1 MNTGIYSCHAN
12 MCFVDF
18 NSVMLIWSG
27 MLEDIS
33 LFSRWPPELAI
44 EEISM
49 KILNNSFAPN
59 WDFILPLVVCV
70 QHMGFNFRAVWDRW
84 FPFFVKR

>member
-1 MNTGIYSCHAN
+1 
-12 MCFVDF
+12 
-18 NSVMLIWSG
+18 